1 MEAFGLD
8 VLLNGSNAVRLL
20 AGLGTSLSVAVASL
34 VLSVPLGLLLGVV
47 MTSRNPA
54 VRAVCRLYLETVRIV
69 PQLVLLFVAFFGS
82 TRVLRLDV
90 SAEAASVA
98 VFTFWG
104 TAELG
109 DLVRGALVSV
119 PAAQYDAAR
128 ALGLRRGQVLRLV
141 VVPQALRRLVPQAV
155 NLATRM
161 VKTTSLV
168 MMIGVVEVMKVGQ
181 QIVEANRTASPNA
194 VFGVYGAVL
203 LLYFL
208 ACWPLSVLASRLEK
222 RWDTR

>member
-1 MEAFGLD
+1 MGALGLD

-20 AGLGTSLSVAVASL
+20 AGLGTSLTVAVASL
-34 VLSVPLGLLLGVV
+34 ALSVPLGLLLGVV
-47 MTSRNPA
+47 MTSRSSA
-54 VRAVCRLYLETVRIV
+54 VRAVCRLYLETARIV

-109 DLVRGALVSV
+109 DLVRGALASV

-128 ALGLRRGQVLRLV
+128 ALGLRRGQVLGLV
-141 VVPQALRRLVPQAV
+141 VVPLALRRLVPQAV
-155 NLATRM
+155 NLAPRM

-181 QIVEANRTASPNA
+181 QIVETNRTTSPNA

-208 ACWPLSVLASRLEK
+208 ACWPLSVLAARLEK

>member
-1 MEAFGLD
+1 MEALGLD

-20 AGLGTSLSVAVASL
+20 AGLGTSLTVAVASL
-34 VLSVPLGLLLGVV
+34 ALSVPLGLLLGVV
-47 MTSRNPA
+47 MTSRIPA
-54 VRAVCRLYLETVRIV
+54 VRVVCRLYLETVRIV

-109 DLVRGALVSV
+109 DLVRGALASV

-128 ALGLRRGQVLRLV
+128 ALGLRRGQVLGLV
-141 VVPQALRRLVPQAV
+141 VVPLALRRLVPQAV

-181 QIVEANRTASPNA
+181 QIVEANRTTSPNA

-208 ACWPLSVLASRLEK
+208 ACWPLSVLAARLEK